1 MRMEYILAADVGGT
15 KLATALFRKDG
26 TIVEESVIQSEKQD
40 GEKLFHSLVDSFK
53 NLLVNSCVYMDDV
66 MGIALGI
73 PGIVDSEK
81 GIAVFQ
87 NNLPWRDFPLSDR
100 LAIEFP
106 ETKIKIDNDVYMAT
120 WGEYTNRGYSKESMV
135 YVTLSTGIS
144 CCSIHQGEFLRGAGM
159 AGEIGFSLT
168 DNPETTL
175 EPLVSGPALE
185 SKGREHFNNTTLKL
199 HEMMELYYQGD
210 DATVSII
217 NEAVTSLAK
226 EVHHIMVFLDPHC
239 IVLGGGVFNH
249 HPELIKAVKNEVGKY
264 LSHPLLKGKEERI
277 EASIYK
283 DEAVLRGVASTII
296 EEKR

>member
-1 MRMEYILAADVGGT
+1 MEYILVADVGGT

-26 TIVEESVIQSEKQD
+26 TIVAENVIPSEKHD

-53 NLLVNSCVYMDDV
+53 NLLVNSCVYQDDV
-66 MGIALGI
+66 MGVALGI
-73 PGIVDSEK
+73 PGIVDSEN

-87 NNLPWRDFPLSDR
+87 NNLPWRDFPLVDR

-106 ETKIKIDNDVYMAT
+106 KTKIKIDNDVYMAT
-120 WGEYTNRGYSKESMV
+120 WGEYTNRGFSKESMV

-144 CCSIHQGEFLRGAGM
+144 CCSIHQGKFLRGAGM

-168 DNPETTL
+168 DTPDTTL

-185 SKGREHFNNTTLKL
+185 SKGRNHFNNPKL
-199 HEMMELYYQGD
+199 QLNEMMELYYQGD

-217 NEAVTSLAK
+217 NEAVTCLAK
-226 EVHHIMVFLDPHC
+226 EIHHILVFLDPHC

-249 HPELIKAVKNEVGKY
+249 HPELIEAVKKELRQY
-264 LSHPLLKGKEERI
+264 LRHPLLNGKEERI
-277 EASIYK
+277 EASVYK
-283 DEAVLRGVASTII
+283 GEAVLRGVASTII
-296 EEKR
+296 EDNYN